1 MKQSPYYFEIKDILT
16 QFVAAFDDIVIK
28 RYNEKRQIEDR
39 IQVRYVYSP
48 KQRVLYDLINLAK
61 TITIPAV
68 AVSIKSISRDETRV
82 FNKID
87 GFYYKG
93 VAGVQ
98 TAAAHLKPPVPI
110 NIEVDVSIIAR
121 YQTDMDQILSNFV
134 PYSNPYIV
142 IGWKVPSA
150 FGLPQEQEIR
160 SEVLWSGNI
169 AMNYPVET
177 TGDEKARITADTSF
191 TIKGWLFKE
200 QVNPVGNI
208 YYIDTNF
215 SVESLLTT
223 YEDLSSTVTY
233 PVSTGLYNETESF
246 ELSGSPT
253 ITNVFLNNVQLFSPG
268 TVYLNTSASVI
279 LEGYSF
285 NHLQG
290 ILLSASND
298 RTYTQTTTSVNNF
311 KRQPETIIGMP
322 LNNYVVIN
330 DNIVSITTPPLKKTC
345 RFILVPFN
353 RAGYATSNYVLETPT
368 LSGNG
373 TFINVI

>member
-28 RYNEKRQIEDR
+28 RYNENRKAEDQ

-48 KQRVLYDLINLAK
+48 KQRVLYDIINLAK

-68 AVSIKSISRDETRV
+68 AVSIKSISRDESRV

-87 GFYYKG
+87 GFYYRG
-93 VAGVQ
+93 VAGLQ
-98 TAAAHLKPPVPI
+98 TAAAHLRPPVPI

-134 PYSNPYIV
+134 PYSNPYVV
-142 IGWKVPSA
+142 ISWTVPQA
-150 FGLPQEQEIR
+150 LGLPTEQEIR
-160 SEVLWSGNI
+160 SEVLWSGSL

-177 TGDEKARITADTSF
+177 TGDDKARITADTSF

-200 QVNPVGNI
+200 QANPVGNI

-215 SVESLLTT
+215 SVESLLTS
-223 YEDLSSTVTY
+223 YDDLSSTVTY
-233 PVSTGLYNETESF
+233 PPSTGLYNETESF
-246 ELSGSPT
+246 ELSGSPY
-253 ITNVFLNNVQLFSPG
+253 ITNVFLNNIQLFSPG
-268 TVYLNTSASVI
+268 TILVNTSANVI

-285 NHLQG
+285 DYIDG
-290 ILLSASND
+290 IVLSASRN
-298 RTYTQTTTSVNNF
+298 RSYTQSLTTVEWF
-311 KRQPETIIGMP
+311 ARDQQPIEGML
-322 LNNYVVIN
+322 LNDYVVIN
-330 DNIVSITTPPLKKTC
+330 KNIVSITTPPLKKPCT
-345 RFILVPFN
+345 FILIPFN
-353 RAGYATSNYVLETPT
+353 KAGYNTSKFVLNSTT